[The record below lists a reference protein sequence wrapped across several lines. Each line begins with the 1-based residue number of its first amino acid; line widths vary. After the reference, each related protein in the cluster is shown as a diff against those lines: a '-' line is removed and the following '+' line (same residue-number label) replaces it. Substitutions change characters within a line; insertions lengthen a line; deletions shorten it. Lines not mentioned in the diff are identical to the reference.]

1 MTPQDPQQ
9 QPQGQPVP
17 PRPQPNQ
24 SGQPQPNPQG
34 QPPMPPTQGQPQ
46 PGQNRP
52 DYQWQPAQNPGAASA
67 GSSGTTTTTA
77 KPGLDLGGLWA
88 AFKPEPAKAP
98 PLEWVGLV
106 VSLVLLVCGFL
117 PWINV
122 SSGGSVSGLDIG
134 DGWIVMGAGLM
145 AAILGFI
152 GLSRDSI
159 ALAAGQ
165 ALLGLIALGFAIVN
179 LTGLTSGESA
189 AFGLILTIVVALIVI
204 GLGVYNAIDARRKG
218 AKY

>member
-1 MTPQDPQQ
+1 MPPQPQQ
-9 QPQGQPVP
+9 NQQGQPL
-17 PRPQPNQ
+17 
-24 SGQPQPNPQG
+24 
-34 QPPMPPTQGQPQ
+34 MPPTQGQPQ

-52 DYQWQPAQNPGAASA
+52 DYQWQPAQNPGAE
-67 GSSGTTTTTA
+67 SSGTTTTTTTA
-77 KPGLDLGGLWA
+77 KPGLGLAGLWA
-88 AFKPEPAKAP
+88 ALKPEPAKAP

-106 VSLVLLVCGFL
+106 VSLVLFVCGFL

-122 SSGGSVSGLDIG
+122 SSGGSLSGLDIG

-165 ALLGLIALGFAIVN
+165 ALVGLIALGFAIVN